1 MFLCVPT
8 SHSSAVAHVAVPQIC
23 PSTNVSAWK
32 LDFERII
39 APSMEFGRAN
49 LITPTGTHGTLQ
61 NRKTVETRSNYAI
74 FFNITLQFKGSSH
87 YGDKIACVQEA
98 TL

>member
-1 MFLCVPT
+1 MLDGLMCAYIT
-8 SHSSAVAHVAVPQIC
+8 ELSSSTCCSSADMP
-23 PSTNVSAWK
+23 PTNVSAWK

-39 APSMEFGRAN
+39 APSIEFGRSK
-49 LITPTGTHGTLQ
+49 LITPTHGTLQ

-87 YGDKIACVQEA
+87 CGDKIACVQEA